1 MKKAEIK
8 THTDEEIIQLFC
20 NRDEEALRAVE
31 RQYGHYLRTVA
42 ERITGDR
49 RDAEECI
56 SDVLL
61 KVWNAIPPAHPNSL
75 QGYLAAAI
83 RREAISMNRKNR
95 AEKRGKDVMELP
107 LDEYE
112 NVLFCDQDPVEA
124 LEQKEVSQI
133 MNSFLNSLPED
144 QRYCFLGRYYFGRS
158 AKELAKELR
167 VSESKVFRKLA
178 AAKSDLRRQLEKGG
192 FQS

>member
-1 MKKAEIK
+1 MKKPEIK
-8 THTDEEIIQLFC
+8 TYTDEEIIQLFC

-61 KVWNAIPPAHPNSL
+61 KAWNSIPPAHPNSL
-75 QGYLAAAI
+75 QGYLVTAVRRAAI
-83 RREAISMNRKNR
+83 SLSRKNR
-95 AEKRGKDVMELP
+95 AQKRGKDMIELP

-112 NVLFCDQDPVEA
+112 NVLFCDQDPLEVI
-124 LEQKEVSQI
+124 EQKEVSRI
-133 MNSFLNSLPED
+133 ITSFLNSLPEN

-158 AKELAKELR
+158 AKELAKDLR
-167 VSESKVFRKLA
+167 VSESKIFRELA
-178 AAKSDLRRQLEKGG
+178 SVKSELRDYLEKGG
-192 FQS
+192 VQL